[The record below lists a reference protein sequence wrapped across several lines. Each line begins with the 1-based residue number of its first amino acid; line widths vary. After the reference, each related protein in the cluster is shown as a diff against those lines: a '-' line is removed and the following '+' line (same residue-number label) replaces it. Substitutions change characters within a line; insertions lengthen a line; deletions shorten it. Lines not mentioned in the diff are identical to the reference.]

1 MSRPNPSGVHFLCAP
16 AVIRGLLRSAD
27 LGPGDLVIDFG
38 AGPGTLTAPLASTG
52 SRILA
57 VERDDE
63 FVRKLTRRFAD
74 RPQVRVIHADLRT
87 VPLPNKEF
95 SVVANIPYSLST
107 LLVRRLLAQRSFV
120 AADLVVQWGFA
131 KRVSDGQTKET
142 ALWAR
147 KFHIRVAGRIPAS
160 SFRPAPRVDSAHLVI
175 RRR

>member
-16 AVIRGLLRSAD
+16 AVIRGLIRSAD

-38 AGPGTLTAPLASTG
+38 AGPGTLTAPLVSTG

-57 VERDDE
+57 VERDDA

-74 RPQVRVIHADLRT
+74 QPLVRVVHADLRT
-87 VPLPNKEF
+87 VPLPGREF
-95 SVVANIPYSLST
+95 SVVASIPYSLST
-107 LLVRRLLAQRSFV
+107 LLLRRLLERRSFM

-131 KRVSDGQTKET
+131 KRVSNAHSRET

-147 KFHIRVAGRIPAS
+147 KFDIRVARRIPAS